1 MKEWRGRTVESV
13 LATILAAA
21 IKKPLNPVFCR
32 TMSFAMA
39 TKGKQTE

>member
-21 IKKPLNPVFCR
+21 IKKALKPCILQNYELYDGYN
-32 TMSFAMA
+32 
-39 TKGKQTE
+39 GKAD